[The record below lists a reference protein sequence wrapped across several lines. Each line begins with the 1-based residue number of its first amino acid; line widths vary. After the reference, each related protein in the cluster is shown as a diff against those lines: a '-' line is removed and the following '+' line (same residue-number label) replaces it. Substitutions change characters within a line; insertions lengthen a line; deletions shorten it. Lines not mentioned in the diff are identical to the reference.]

1 MPYFTSVL
9 DDRNQPLPLSNNPTH
24 WFTAAA
30 DGTVTGTNGPDAIY
44 ATSGH
49 ATLIGNGGD
58 DTFYVNSHDTVAG
71 GAGVDTVVTYW
82 GGFALPEDVENL
94 VVTGDGAVARGN
106 RLDNL
111 IAGGAGRQTFFGGGG
126 HDVFEGGADSDIF
139 VASRADHGNVVV
151 NDFQSGVDRIRLD
164 GFTAFTDFTSVQN
177 SMTQA
182 GGDVVVNLG
191 DGQTLTLRGHQTT
204 DFSAADFWT
213 AIDLSHFQLAFADEF
228 NSFDWS
234 PDGSH
239 GWRTTLDWEARTLP
253 ANHEAQYYSDS
264 SVGVNPFHLHD
275 GVLDIAATA
284 GSNPLGLPYNSG
296 VITTQGSFSQ
306 LYGYFEMRAELP
318 AGAGLWPT
326 FWLLPANH
334 SWPPEL
340 DVFEVLGSDPTTA
353 VATVHSASTGAHT
366 RVASAVATADL
377 SEGFHTFGVNWKP
390 DIIQWYIDGVEV
402 AEAPTPADMHQPMYL
417 LANLAVGGA
426 GSWPGVADP
435 SAFPATMTIDY
446 IHVYRSSPDI
456 NTPQHHVPVVTAPDV
471 AATHGQ
477 GLAASALF
485 SVSDADG
492 DTITKYQFWDSTTD
506 PASGHWVVNGVAQGT
521 NQAIEVTAAQLAQ
534 TTFQSGS
541 GSDDLWVRAFDGFDW
556 SGWKEFHVN
565 APVDQKPVVSGSDAS
580 LTLNSSVAVTSLF
593 SVSDPENDPIV
604 QFEFWDS
611 NPAATSGHFAINGTP
626 QGANQAID
634 VPAAQLNQTSFVAGS
649 APDVDQIWE
658 RAFDGSLWSD
668 WHMLNFISHA

>member
-9 DDRNQPLPLSNNPTH
+9 DDRNQPLPLSSNPTH

-477 GLAASALF
+477 SLAASALF
-485 SVSDADG
+485 SVSDADA
-492 DTITKYQFWDSTTD
+492 DTITKYQFWDSTIRQRPFGIAGAWQAVPLRVRAPHRRLRCMGKLFRIVQVLRCRGIGGRLTLD
-506 PASGHWVVNGVAQGT
+506 RSHDGLTARMHMHVFNRDFLLPFAAVAVERVEQHRIG
-521 NQAIEVTAAQLAQ
+521 AGELISLAQ
-534 TTFQSGS
+534 VLATALERLVV
-541 GSDDLWVRAFDGFDW
+541 DHRPPVAFHCGIMRRDELGRDHSFNFVFGFD
-556 SGWKEFHVN
+556 
-565 APVDQKPVVSGSDAS
+565 
-580 LTLNSSVAVTSLF
+580 
-593 SVSDPENDPIV
+593 
-604 QFEFWDS
+604 
-611 NPAATSGHFAINGTP
+611 
-626 QGANQAID
+626 
-634 VPAAQLNQTSFVAGS
+634 S
-649 APDVDQIWE
+649 A
-658 RAFDGSLWSD
+658 
-668 WHMLNFISHA
+668 

>member
-1 MPYFTSVL
+1 LASQVLGKHLAYFTSVF
-9 DDRNQPLPLSNNPTH
+9 DDQNQPLPVSSNPTH

-30 DGTVTGTNGPDAIY
+30 DGTITGTNEPDAIY
-44 ATSGH
+44 ATWGH

-71 GAGVDTVVTYW
+71 GTGVDTVVTYW
-82 GGFALPEDVENL
+82 GGFTLPEDVENL
-94 VVTGDGAVARGN
+94 VVAGDGAAARGN
-106 RLDNL
+106 HLDNL

-126 HDVFEGGADSDIF
+126 HDVLEGGADTDIF
-139 VASRADHGNVVV
+139 VVSGGDHGNVVV
-151 NDFQSGVDRIRLD
+151 NDFQCGVDRIRLD
-164 GFTAFTDFTSVQN
+164 GTAFTDFASVQN

-182 GGDVVVNLG
+182 GSDVVVDLG

-239 GWRTTLDWEARTLP
+239 GWRTTLDWGNRTLP

-264 SVGVNPFHLHD
+264 SVGVDPFHLHD
-275 GVLDIAATA
+275 GVLDITATA

-318 AGAGLWPT
+318 SGAGLWPT

-353 VATVHSASTGAHT
+353 VATVHSAATGAHT
-366 RVASAVATADL
+366 AIASAVATGDL
-377 SEGFHTFGVNWKP
+377 SEGFHTFGVNWQQ
-390 DIIQWYIDGVEV
+390 DIIQWYIDGAEV

-426 GSWPGVADP
+426 GSWPGVADA
-435 SAFPATMTIDY
+435 SAFPATMSIDY
-446 IHVYRSSPDI
+446 IHVY
-456 NTPQHHVPVVTAPDV
+456 
-471 AATHGQ
+471 
-477 GLAASALF
+477 
-485 SVSDADG
+485 
-492 DTITKYQFWDSTTD
+492 
-506 PASGHWVVNGVAQGT
+506 
-521 NQAIEVTAAQLAQ
+521 QL
-534 TTFQSGS
+534 
-541 GSDDLWVRAFDGFDW
+541 V
-556 SGWKEFHVN
+556 
-565 APVDQKPVVSGSDAS
+565 
-580 LTLNSSVAVTSLF
+580 
-593 SVSDPENDPIV
+593 
-604 QFEFWDS
+604 
-611 NPAATSGHFAINGTP
+611 
-626 QGANQAID
+626 
-634 VPAAQLNQTSFVAGS
+634 
-649 APDVDQIWE
+649 
-658 RAFDGSLWSD
+658 
-668 WHMLNFISHA
+668 